1 MSKYETVDDLP
12 QTVPVFP
19 LAGVLLLPRGQ
30 LPLNIFEPRYLDMF
44 EDALG
49 RGRMIGILQPID
61 GQEDDSAPQLQKVGC
76 IGRITSFSETEDGRM
91 IVSLT
96 GVARFRVAEELDVTT
111 PYRQIAADYRPYNS
125 DLIADIGALD
135 VNREGLLDVLRR
147 YLERNNMAA
156 DWDAIDQSG
165 NEALVNSLSIISPYG
180 VQEKQA
186 LLEAESLAER
196 AEILIALTEMVLAQM
211 DASMGSNDNAIQ

>member
-1 MSKYETVDDLP
+1 M
-12 QTVPVFP
+12 
-19 LAGVLLLPRGQ
+19 
-30 LPLNIFEPRYLDMF
+30 
-44 EDALG
+44 
-49 RGRMIGILQPID
+49 
-61 GQEDDSAPQLQKVGC
+61 
-76 IGRITSFSETEDGRM
+76 
-91 IVSLT
+91 
-96 GVARFRVAEELDVTT
+96 
-111 PYRQIAADYRPYNS
+111 
-125 DLIADIGALD
+125 
-135 VNREGLLDVLRR
+135 DVLRR

-156 DWDAIDQSG
+156 DWDAIEQSG